1 MTPVTN
7 IPYTGLQGMR
17 DQTVVM
23 HAAEG
28 SGMFCGMAEKAQAML
43 FEGASFV
50 MGLGFAYLAVCY
62 GIPIPTRKE
71 FQESNP

>member
-1 MTPVTN
+1 
-7 IPYTGLQGMR
+7 MR

-23 HAAEG
+23 HAAAAEG
-28 SGMFCGMAEKAQAML
+28 SGMFSEIAGKAQAML

-62 GIPIPTRKE
+62 GIPIPTKKE

>member
-1 MTPVTN
+1 MR
-7 IPYTGLQGMR
+7 YAGLQGMR

-23 HAAEG
+23 HPTES
-28 SGMFCGMAEKAQAML
+28 SGIFGGIAEKAQAML

-62 GIPIPTRKE
+62 GIPIPTQEE